1 MNTEIIKISD
11 TDSKEKYEKAVELL
25 KDNQV
30 VGMPTETV
38 YGLAG
43 NALSEISVKRI
54 FEAKGRPQDN
64 PLIVHISEFSE
75 LYDLVSEV
83 PEIAEKLAEKFWPGP
98 LTMILPKS
106 EKVPSCVTAGLSSVA
121 VRCPS
126 HIVARNLI
134 KYCGLPIAA
143 PSANISGKPSPTKAE
158 HVFADLK
165 GKIPLVIDGGESE
178 EGVESTV
185 ISLCGEKPRLLRPG
199 NVTLTELENI
209 CGEVLVDDAVL
220 NPLKKGEKVSSPGMK
235 YKHYSPNATV
245 TILKGDY
252 KAFCDYVNENKTANT
267 FAMVFDGEGE
277 NLSVE
282 FINYG
287 NKNDYRSL
295 SNRLFDCLREL
306 DSLGAKECFV
316 RCPDET
322 TDDLAVL
329 NRLLRAAAFRVID
342 LNKKKLLLGLTGKT
356 GAGKSTVSQYLKE
369 MGAYVIDG
377 DVVAREILVDNPT
390 LLDELSEKFGSDIIE
405 NGVLNRKKLAE
416 KAFSSP
422 EKTKLLNSIMHPAI
436 NSKIQA
442 EANNAF
448 KSYSVVIVDAAAI
461 IESGYAETCDKLIV
475 VTAPEETRKSRIIS
489 RDVISEKDAL
499 VRINGQKE
507 DNFYLSKADYVIK
520 NYEPYKIK
528 EELKQLIKDIF

>member
-1 MNTEIIKISD
+1 MNTEIIKISA
-11 TDSKEKYEKAVELL
+11 TSSSEKYKEAVELL
-25 KDNQV
+25 KNNQV

-43 NALSEISVKRI
+43 NAYSEEAVKRI

-75 LYDLVSEV
+75 IYDLVSEV
-83 PEIAEKLAEKFWPGP
+83 PEIAKKLAEKFWPGP

-106 EKVPSCVTAGLSSVA
+106 EKVPFCVTAGLSSVA

-126 HIVARNLI
+126 HLVARNLI

-158 HVFADLK
+158 HVFSDLN

-185 ISLCGEKPRLLRPG
+185 ISLCGETPKLLRPG
-199 NVTLTELENI
+199 NVTLTELESV
-209 CGEVLVDDAVL
+209 CGKVLVDDAVL
-220 NPLKKGEKVSSPGMK
+220 NPLKDGEKVSSPGMK
-235 YKHYSPNATV
+235 YKHYSPNAVV

-252 KAFCDYVNENKTANT
+252 KSFCDYVNKNKTSDT
-267 FAMVFDGEGE
+267 YAMVFDGEGE
-277 NLSVE
+277 NLDVE
-282 FINYG
+282 FITYG

-295 SNRLFDCLREL
+295 SNHLFDCLREL

-329 NRLLRAAAFRVID
+329 NRLLRAAAFKVID
-342 LNKKKLLLGLTGKT
+342 LNKVILGLTGKT
-356 GAGKSTVSQYLKE
+356 GAGKSTVSKYLKE
-369 MGAYVIDG
+369 KGAYIIDG
-377 DVVAREILVDNPT
+377 DIVAREILVDNPV
-390 LLDELSEKFGSDIIE
+390 LLDTLAENFGEDILE

-416 KAFSSP
+416 KAFSTP
-422 EKTKLLNSIMHPAI
+422 ENTALLNSIMHPAI
-436 NSKIQA
+436 NEKIQS
-442 EANNAF
+442 EANEAF
-448 KSYSVVIVDAAAI
+448 KTHNVVIVDAAAI
-461 IESGYAETCDKLIV
+461 IESGYADTCDKLIV
-475 VTAPEETRKSRIIS
+475 VTAPEEIRKERIMK
-489 RDVISEKDAL
+489 RDGISEKDAL
-499 VRINGQKE
+499 IRINGQKNDE
-507 DNFYLSKADYVIK
+507 FYEEKADYIIK
-520 NYEPYKIK
+520 NYEPFLL
-528 EELKQLIKDIF
+528 ENELAELIKNIF